1 MLTLTGNGRI
11 TRDVAPRTTHCGG
24 TVATISSC

>member
-11 TRDVAPRTTHCGG
+11 TRDVALRTTHSGK
-24 TVATISSC
+24 TVARTC